1 MQERTT
7 LCVAYVGEAVNGAM
21 DVNELAPSLLAL
33 SNLVSEANQILN
45 NDGSKIAVRISSHF
59 ERGSFELSLE
69 LVRNLPAQ
77 IKFLLFDSSY
87 SLNEILNA
95 VGLFCTISG
104 GSLFALYKF
113 IKGRKVTK
121 VEKTDKDTVRI
132 FVEEESREFFIGSWK
147 LFQSQNVRRH
157 VDGLIHPLKTDGI
170 NDLEFRDADNK
181 QVLEKISTDETEY
194 FSSEVQEELK
204 EFVSS
209 QKLMLRI
216 LRVSFDRD
224 LKWRFDDGESQFYAD
239 IKDEEFWAA
248 VEARQITFGCGDTI
262 IAEIETTQQYVKDDL
277 KKSSKTVTKVLRIN
291 KPE

>member
-7 LCVAYVGEAVNGAM
+7 LCVAYVGEAVNGTM

-132 FVEEESREFFIGSWK
+132 FVEKESREFFIGSWK

-224 LKWRFDDGESQFYAD
+224 LKWRFDDGESKFYAD

>member
-69 LVRNLPAQ
+69 LVRDLPAQ

-132 FVEEESREFFIGSWK
+132 FVEEESREFSIGSWK

-181 QVLEKISTDETEY
+181 QVLEKISTDEAEY

-224 LKWRFDDGESQFYAD
+224 LKWRFDDGESKFYAD

>member
-7 LCVAYVGEAVNGAM
+7 LCVAYVGEAVNGTM

-113 IKGRKVTK
+113 IKGRKVAK

-224 LKWRFDDGESQFYAD
+224 LKWRFDDGESKFYAD

>member
-224 LKWRFDDGESQFYAD
+224 LKWRFDDGESKFYAD

>member
-1 MQERTT
+1 M
-7 LCVAYVGEAVNGAM
+7 
-21 DVNELAPSLLAL
+21 
-33 SNLVSEANQILN
+33 
-45 NDGSKIAVRISSHF
+45 
-59 ERGSFELSLE
+59 
-69 LVRNLPAQ
+69 
-77 IKFLLFDSSY
+77 
-87 SLNEILNA
+87 
-95 VGLFCTISG
+95 
-104 GSLFALYKF
+104 FALYKF

-132 FVEEESREFFIGSWK
+132 FVEEESREFSIGSWK

-170 NDLEFRDADNK
+170 NNLEFRDADNK

-224 LKWRFDDGESQFYAD
+224 LKWRFDDGESKFYAD

>member
-7 LCVAYVGEAVNGAM
+7 LCVAYVGEAVNGTM

-69 LVRNLPAQ
+69 LVRDLPAK

-224 LKWRFDDGESQFYAD
+224 LKWRFDDGESKFYAD